1 MDKVKLGLVGL
12 GNIGGLHLRNIPN
25 IDTVELAAVCDIV
38 PEKAKAVSEQYGC
51 PGYTDSDAML
61 ADHVC
66 DAVLIGTPHY
76 AHTTIGIAAFES
88 GHHVLVEKPISVHKA
103 DCERL
108 IAAHKGTDLVFGAMF
123 NQRTDPSYRKIK
135 QLVEDGELGQ
145 FLRINWIITTW
156 FRTQTY
162 YDSGGWR
169 ATWAGEGGGVLLNQC
184 PHNLDLL
191 QWICGMPTKV
201 HGFCGIGKRHTIEVE
216 DEVTAYMEYPGDCT
230 GVFITTT
237 GEAPG
242 TNRLEIAGDKAKLV
256 YEAGTITLT
265 RNLVASQEFLRTS
278 EQSFARPPTEVET
291 FSFEDHG
298 RQHTGILENFCDAIL
313 TGAPLLAPGEEGI
326 HSVELGN
333 AMLYSSLIGR
343 PVPVPI
349 DAEAYE
355 SKLQELI
362 ASSSF
367 VKEATERTETDM
379 GKSFG

>member
-1 MDKVKLGLVGL
+1 MDKVRLGLVGL
-12 GNIGGLHLRNIPN
+12 GNIGTLHLRNIEHM
-25 IDTVELAAVCDIV
+25 DVVELAAVCDII
-38 PEKAKAVSEQYGC
+38 PEKAKAVSERYNC

-76 AHTTIGIAAFES
+76 FHTTIGIAAFES

-123 NQRTDPSYRKIK
+123 NQRTDPSYLKIK
-135 QLVEDGELGQ
+135 QLVDDGELGQ

-156 FRTQTY
+156 FRTQAY

-191 QWICGMPTKV
+191 QWICGMPTVV

-216 DEVTAYMEYPGDCT
+216 DEVTAYMEYPGGCT

-242 TNRLEIAGDKAKLV
+242 TNRFEIAGDKGKLV
-256 YEAGTITLT
+256 YEGGKITLT
-265 RNLVASQEFLRTS
+265 RNVVPADEFLRTS
-278 EQSFARPPTEVET
+278 PESFARPPTLVET
-291 FSFEDHG
+291 FTFEDRG

-313 TGAPLLAPGEEGI
+313 TGTPLLAPGEEGI

-349 DAEAYE
+349 DGAAYE
-355 SKLQELI
+355 SKLKELI
-362 ASSSF
+362 AGSSF
-367 VKEATERTETDM
+367 VKETTERTETDM